1 MKLGDPFMT
10 EMNTSTSDNTKP
22 SQTGGNQTE
31 TVGEV
36 SSFHPVRLSDN
47 NGNLHE
53 KEENMQELMRNIN
66 EESSRLSEFLATENK
81 LMIEICTS
89 LAQVLKK
96 LSVSFDI
103 PSRDLPLQE
112 NVRKVTLDKEGHL
125 KLFYEKGGVDSAFLA
140 EYSPEIV
147 MAVLWVVMPE
157 LTQAIALQRKKVSK
171 RISLF
176 EAMKKELKNVVKTI
190 VGASEEN
197 KRLQTGTQSNTL
209 NDSSGNQT

>member
-10 EMNTSTSDNTKP
+10 EMNTSTSDNTQP

-112 NVRKVTLDKEGHL
+112 KVKKAILNEEGYL
-125 KLFYEKGGVDSAFLA
+125 RLFSEKGEVNSAFLA
-140 EYSPEIV
+140 EYSPETV

-157 LTQAIALQRKKVSK
+157 LTKAMASQRKKVSK

-190 VGASEEN
+190 VGASEES
-197 KRLQTGTQSNTL
+197 KSLQTGTQSNTL
-209 NDSSGNQT
+209 NDSSGKQS